1 MPGWAHSNFSGG
13 FCGDSFW
20 GIVQPLPLSPPFP
33 SECFSHTVLVAVP
46 ALFLCAVLPV
56 MYLQIKTSRAAS
68 LPWTTL
74 QSMKWLLATLMIGDK
89 LVLLFFILWRTFFG
103 SQAVPVV
110 NIAYPIVQSVAMILV
125 LILMNESRRAG
136 LSNPGAIFCIWLTF
150 VVCGAPEFYAWITI
164 GSDQNLVGQVD
175 FIQYVCY
182 LAFYP
187 LLLLQL
193 LLNCFSDPS
202 PFCNSK
208 HFEYTKTHPETSA
221 SFVNRQVLWWFG
233 PLVSKASKDSLEIDN
248 LFDLDDDLQADN
260 LTALWETEWNK
271 SVRDYEIRK
280 RSQTSNSN
288 FYTDEKTPLI
298 SSNGKGYGT
307 GKNTKE
313 AMKEE
318 VPLPSIIGVL
328 WRMFKWELI
337 GGSVIKLFSDLIQF
351 ANPGFLSLLIT
362 FTEDPDAPFYEGLFY
377 SGGLFISGVLRS
389 LLLNNYFTLMFRV
402 GTKIQSTLTT
412 AVYNK
417 TLKLSN
423 SSRRQKTQGEIVN
436 LMAIDVDR
444 FRLITP
450 QLQQYWSCP
459 MQVIICM
466 VLLWQTV
473 GFAVFAGFLVMI
485 SLIPF
490 NICMSLVS
498 KKWTVQQMRLKD
510 ERIRMTNEVLS
521 GIKVVKLYAW
531 EPALEEVVDEIR
543 VKEMS
548 LVRKAGVVKTLA
560 DMLNI
565 SAPFLVA
572 LVTFATYTLSSP
584 DNVLTPQIA
593 FVSLTLFNQLRGPL
607 MMAADIISQTVQVVV
622 SNKRLKEFLV
632 AEELSETA
640 VDRDQDDEYY
650 ANSADMESTAFAWD
664 RNEPPQLHDVCLKVH
679 RGQLVAVVGTVG
691 AGKSSLLLALLGEM
705 EKLRGYVGV
714 RGTVAYVPQ
723 QAWIRNGTLKD
734 NIIMDKEF
742 DKTAYEA
749 VLEACALKQDL
760 AQLANGD
767 QTEIGE
773 KGVNLS
779 GGQKA
784 RVALARAVYQDR
796 DVYLLDDP
804 LSAVDAH
811 VSKHIFSN
819 VIGPDGLLAKKTR
832 ILVTHGLSYLKDT
845 DVVAVMR
852 GGTIAHLDTYD
863 NLLENT
869 DASEILQESAQKS
882 EEVPITEESD
892 LSEEDTEERA
902 ADADEVLSVI
912 SKTSRV
918 SKRSRKAS
926 QGKKQRQ
933 KLIEDETSALGR
945 VKFSIYLAY
954 FNSMGI
960 FQYFIPFAITLT
972 LNSVFVML
980 RSLWLTDWSNDNIP
994 GADEALAKPLGVRL
1008 GVYALI
1014 GSLEVVCLYLAL
1026 TTLILGGVAA
1036 SLKLHKPLLHNIL
1049 RSPLSHFDVT
1059 PLGRILNRLGKDME
1073 IVDLRLSSNFRFL
1086 AVAFM
1091 NVLQTCIIISIS
1103 TPLFILVII
1112 PIFVIYLLIL
1122 RYFIPCSR
1130 QLQRL
1135 ASLTRSPIYSHFGE
1149 SVQGSTTIRAFG
1161 WTEMFKRQN
1170 KEKLETHV
1178 RCSYFSLISNRW
1190 LSVRL
1195 ELLGSTVI
1203 LATSLL
1209 AVMSRDWG
1217 TITAGAIGLS
1227 VSYSLNITFMLNL
1240 FVRQVSEVET
1250 NVVAVER
1257 IKEYTETAV
1266 EAPWRRQRSPPAGW
1280 PSKGEVDISD
1290 YSTRYRPGLDLV
1302 LKGLSVHIAAG
1313 EKVGVVGRTGAGK
1326 SSLTL
1331 ALFRIIE
1338 PAGGTILL
1346 DGVDITSV
1354 GLHDLRERLT
1364 IIPQDPVLFSGTL
1377 RFNLDPTSKY
1387 SDAELWSAVE
1397 MASLKPFVESLPFG
1411 LQHQIDESGENISV
1425 GQRQLVC
1432 LTRALL
1438 RKSRILVLDE
1448 ATAAIDG
1455 HTDALIQG
1463 TIRKQFE
1470 DSTVITIAH
1479 RLNTILDYD
1488 RVLVMESGRVAE
1500 FAPPQQLLANKNS
1513 IFYSMAASAGL
1524 V

>member
-1 MPGWAHSNFSGG
+1 
-13 FCGDSFW
+13 
-20 GIVQPLPLSPPFP
+20 
-33 SECFSHTVLVAVP
+33 
-46 ALFLCAVLPV
+46 
-56 MYLQIKTSRAAS
+56 
-68 LPWTTL
+68 
-74 QSMKWLLATLMIGDK
+74 
-89 LVLLFFILWRTFFG
+89 
-103 SQAVPVV
+103 
-110 NIAYPIVQSVAMILV
+110 
-125 LILMNESRRAG
+125 
-136 LSNPGAIFCIWLTF
+136 
-150 VVCGAPEFYAWITI
+150 
-164 GSDQNLVGQVD
+164 
-175 FIQYVCY
+175 
-182 LAFYP
+182 
-187 LLLLQL
+187 
-193 LLNCFSDPS
+193 
-202 PFCNSK
+202 
-208 HFEYTKTHPETSA
+208 
-221 SFVNRQVLWWFG
+221 
-233 PLVSKASKDSLEIDN
+233 
-248 LFDLDDDLQADN
+248 
-260 LTALWETEWNK
+260 
-271 SVRDYEIRK
+271 
-280 RSQTSNSN
+280 
-288 FYTDEKTPLI
+288 
-298 SSNGKGYGT
+298 
-307 GKNTKE
+307 
-313 AMKEE
+313 
-318 VPLPSIIGVL
+318 
-328 WRMFKWELI
+328 
-337 GGSVIKLFSDLIQF
+337 
-351 ANPGFLSLLIT
+351 
-362 FTEDPDAPFYEGLFY
+362 
-377 SGGLFISGVLRS
+377 
-389 LLLNNYFTLMFRV
+389 
-402 GTKIQSTLTT
+402 
-412 AVYNK
+412 
-417 TLKLSN
+417 
-423 SSRRQKTQGEIVN
+423 
-436 LMAIDVDR
+436 
-444 FRLITP
+444 
-450 QLQQYWSCP
+450 
-459 MQVIICM
+459 
-466 VLLWQTV
+466 
-473 GFAVFAGFLVMI
+473 
-485 SLIPF
+485 
-490 NICMSLVS
+490 
-498 KKWTVQQMRLKD
+498 
-510 ERIRMTNEVLS
+510 
-521 GIKVVKLYAW
+521 
-531 EPALEEVVDEIR
+531 
-543 VKEMS
+543 
-548 LVRKAGVVKTLA
+548 
-560 DMLNI
+560 
-565 SAPFLVA
+565 
-572 LVTFATYTLSSP
+572 
-584 DNVLTPQIA
+584 
-593 FVSLTLFNQLRGPL
+593 
-607 MMAADIISQTVQVVV
+607 
-622 SNKRLKEFLV
+622 
-632 AEELSETA
+632 
-640 VDRDQDDEYY
+640 
-650 ANSADMESTAFAWD
+650 
-664 RNEPPQLHDVCLKVH
+664 
-679 RGQLVAVVGTVG
+679 
-691 AGKSSLLLALLGEM
+691 M

-773 KGVNLS
+773 KVNYSGVNLS

-832 ILVTHGLSYLKDT
+832 
-845 DVVAVMR
+845 
-852 GGTIAHLDTYD
+852 
-863 NLLENT
+863 
-869 DASEILQESAQKS
+869 
-882 EEVPITEESD
+882 
-892 LSEEDTEERA
+892 
-902 ADADEVLSVI
+902 
-912 SKTSRV
+912 
-918 SKRSRKAS
+918 
-926 QGKKQRQ
+926 
-933 KLIEDETSALGR
+933 
-945 VKFSIYLAY
+945 
-954 FNSMGI
+954 
-960 FQYFIPFAITLT
+960 
-972 LNSVFVML
+972 
-980 RSLWLTDWSNDNIP
+980 
-994 GADEALAKPLGVRL
+994 
-1008 GVYALI
+1008 
-1014 GSLEVVCLYLAL
+1014 C
-1026 TTLILGGVAA
+1026 
-1036 SLKLHKPLLHNIL
+1036 
-1049 RSPLSHFDVT
+1049 
-1059 PLGRILNRLGKDME
+1059 DME

-1122 RYFIPCSR
+1122 VS
-1130 QLQRL
+1130 Q
-1135 ASLTRSPIYSHFGE
+1135 T
-1149 SVQGSTTIRAFG
+1149 
-1161 WTEMFKRQN
+1161 
-1170 KEKLETHV
+1170 
-1178 RCSYFSLISNRW
+1178 
-1190 LSVRL
+1190 
-1195 ELLGSTVI
+1195 
-1203 LATSLL
+1203 TSLL

-1488 RVLVMESGRVAE
+1488 R
-1500 FAPPQQLLANKNS
+1500 
-1513 IFYSMAASAGL
+1513 
-1524 V
+1524 